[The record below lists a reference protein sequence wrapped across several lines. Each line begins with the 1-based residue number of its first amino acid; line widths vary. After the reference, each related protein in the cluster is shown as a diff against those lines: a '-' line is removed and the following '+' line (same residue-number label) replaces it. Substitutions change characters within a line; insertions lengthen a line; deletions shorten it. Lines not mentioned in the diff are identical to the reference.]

1 MSDARKYYCFCDA
14 NCKHETM
21 TKEQILA
28 AIAQLLEG
36 GAVYDPD
43 AAVVS
48 KVKESNAGQTVTF
61 WRGTAAQYNAIE
73 EKDPNCFY
81 IVTDDTTLS
90 DISNIIAEIQAAAN
104 NALVVANDALGAVD
118 AAVDAAADA
127 TAAAEEATTKAA
139 SAQTTA
145 TTAKSTA
152 TVAQS
157 TANAAL
163 PKAGGTM
170 TGKLTLNG
178 QIVLKSGVNY
188 GDELPAAGTAGRL
201 FFKKV

>member
-1 MSDARKYYCFCDA
+1 MSDRKFYCFCDA

-81 IVTDDTTLS
+81 IVTDDTTIT
-90 DISNIIAEIQAAAN
+90 DISSTISEIQAAAN
-104 NALVVANDALGAVD
+104 NALVIAYEAQGAVNE
-118 AAVDAAADA
+118 AVN
-127 TAAAEEATTKAA
+127 AAEEATEAA
-139 SAQTTA
+139 AGAQSTA
-145 TTAKSTA
+145 NTAKSTA
-152 TVAQS
+152 TSAQS

-163 PKAGGTM
+163 PKTGGTVSGNLTL
-170 TGKLTLNG
+170 TGKLLVNSKNICGTDFPTSAVTNQLF
-178 QIVLKSGVNY
+178 LKEV
-188 GDELPAAGTAGRL
+188 
-201 FFKKV
+201 